1 MSLEAHRWVLKI
13 FSAGLS
19 PLLSLQ
25 PTCGFTFPSV
35 GMGITIQ
42 EKVWRSLEQKL
53 PAQLVVLNGGEEE
66 RPEHLIHLGVELQR
80 WEMLCN

>member
-1 MSLEAHRWVLKI
+1 
-13 FSAGLS
+13 
-19 PLLSLQ
+19 
-25 PTCGFTFPSV
+25 
-35 GMGITIQ
+35 MGITIQ

-53 PAQLVVLNGGEEE
+53 PAQLVELVVLNGGEEE